1 MARVSKG
8 IGATSASECDAS
20 MAEVLDRYR
29 TPGGAKEEII
39 KESKNN
45 YYNAIDDTNS
55 LANNTLSVE
64 ASYFISKYGKDIY
77 KKLLE
82 IRKEYLTPPANT
94 TYYDTT
100 DYNKALESIHVLN
113 QVTTIDTPLYNVLDK
128 YLPEYDSNTIY
139 REIEYRDNEYAK
151 LSMFNYYIN
160 VLYYILFVFL
170 ILLLFSSNKLFLG
183 ERFMIYIFLAILP
196 ILYPWIF
203 MLFRKI
209 FLYIYPSLQYN
220 GPVNAFVDTNT
231 SIITKFSDN
240 VPDYKKNGKM

>member
-1 MARVSKG
+1 MAKVSKG
-8 IGATSASECDAS
+8 VGATSACDAS
-20 MAEVLDRYR
+20 MAEALSRYS
-29 TPGGAKEEII
+29 TPDGAKAEIV
-39 KESKNN
+39 KETRNK
-45 YYNAIDDTNS
+45 YYNAIDDTDA
-55 LANNTLSVE
+55 LANTTLSVE

-77 KKLLE
+77 RQLLD
-82 IRKEYLTPPANT
+82 IRKDYLQPPDVKH
-94 TYYDTT
+94 YDFT
-100 DYNKALESIHVLN
+100 DYNKAVESIHVLN

-139 REIEYRDNEYAK
+139 REIEYRDNEYDK
-151 LSMFNYYIN
+151 LSRFNYYIN
-160 VLYYILFVFL
+160 VLYYIAFVVL
-170 ILLLFSSNKLFLG
+170 IVLLFTSNKLFLG

-231 SIITKFSDN
+231 SIVTKFSDN